1 MRLPVVIVANAITKI
16 RDVPNSPRPYV
27 RRESRNPRED
37 RLEAAAMTTNRLKK
51 LNRSSHPGVNLRL
64 K

>member
-1 MRLPVVIVANAITKI
+1 MRLPVAIAVNVIIVI

-51 LNRSSHPGVNLRL
+51 LNRSSHPDVNLRL